1 MARKKKIKQEEIKK
15 ELPAVSEKQSLQ
27 YQGKVCVKTLH
38 GDKVISTKYFKNN
51 GLPNLFKFISHA
63 LAGSFY
69 PDMRPCKI
77 KLYYADEGGDDNS
90 PQNFK
95 WAKTATAEA
104 TPKREVSPYV
114 IYDATPIVN
123 AYVDKETGETSYST
137 TFRFR
142 IPYHWIFG
150 DKYNVVGLFTN
161 NNVDC
166 AYYLFTT
173 KENQAGGTTTTQ
185 TVWNTQ
191 ELGNLTGNYSLLIE
205 WTMEISN
212 K

>member
-27 YQGKVCVKTLH
+27 YQGKICVKTLH

-77 KLYYADEGGDDNS
+77 KLYYADDGDKDSS

-95 WAKTATAEA
+95 WVKTATEEA

-123 AYVDKETGETSYST
+123 ANVAKETSYST

-161 NNVDC
+161 NDVAC
-166 AYYLFTT
+166 AYYLFT
-173 KENQAGGTTTTQ
+173 KEQTAEDGTITIL
-185 TVWNTQ
+185 WDDQ
-191 ELGNLTGNYSLLIE
+191 ELGNPTGNYSLLIE